1 MRMVD
6 LIIKKRLGQELT
18 NKEIQF
24 IIENFNS
31 GNLPDYQMSAFAMAI
46 LFKGMNNQETSTLT
60 KAIVDSGDVIDLSK
74 IKKPTVDKHSTGG
87 VGDKTTIVLGPM
99 LAAMDLAVAKL
110 SGRGLGHTGGTIDK
124 LESIPGFSTTITNA
138 NFIKQVNNIGLSII
152 GQTKSLTPAD
162 KKLYALRDV
171 TGTVESIPLIASSIM
186 SKKIASG
193 AKNILLDVKVGE
205 GAFMKNTKDATELAK
220 TMVGIGNNL
229 KRNTAAFI
237 TEMSE
242 PLGLAVGNRL
252 EVAEAVNTLKGN
264 GPKDLVE
271 LCIKCCALLGQM
283 SGKYK
288 TEKAALE
295 KAKQVLA
302 DGSAYAKFEQLV
314 KAQGGDISALAN
326 IEKYTKAKYTVSV
339 KSTQSGYVKHVKAL
353 TIGDASMHLGAGRAT
368 KEDSI
373 DEFAG
378 IVLVKKRCDIV
389 KKGDVLFTMHSSK
402 PISKEFEKIAL
413 SAFEFSKTKPQAK
426 PTIIKVIK

>member
-6 LIIKKRLGQELT
+6 LIIKKRLGKELS
-18 NKEIQF
+18 NEEIKF

-31 GNLPDYQMSAFAMAI
+31 GKLPDYQMSSFSMAVV
-46 LFKGMNNQETSTLT
+46 FNGMTNKETSALT
-60 KAIVDSGDVIDLSK
+60 KAIIDSGDVINLSK

-87 VGDKTTIVLGPM
+87 VGDKTTLVLGPM
-99 LAAMDLAVAKL
+99 LAAMDMAVAKL

-124 LESIPGFSTTITNA
+124 LESIPGFNCGISN
-138 NFIKQVNNIGLSII
+138 NEFIKQVNKIGLSII
-152 GQTKSLTPAD
+152 GQTQSLTPAD

-205 GAFMKNTKDATELAK
+205 GAFMKTTNDAIELAK
-220 TMVGIGNNL
+220 TMVGIGKNL
-229 KRNTAAFI
+229 NRNTAAFI

-242 PLGLAVGNRL
+242 PLGFSVGNRL
-252 EVAEAVNTLKGN
+252 EVREAIETLKGN

-271 LCIKCCALLGQM
+271 LCVKCCGLLGKM
-283 SGKYK
+283 SGRYE
-288 TEKAALE
+288 TEKEALA

-302 DGSAYAKFEQLV
+302 DGSAYAKFLELV
-314 KAQGGDISALAN
+314 KAQGGDVSVFDN
-326 IEKYTKAKYTVSV
+326 MEKYVHAKYNVQV
-339 KSTQSGYVKHVKAL
+339 KSKNDGYVKHVQAL

-368 KEDSI
+368 KEESI

-378 IVLVKKRCDIV
+378 IVLEKKRCDAI

-402 PISKEFEKIAL
+402 PISKEMENIAL
-413 SAFEFSKTKPQAK
+413 SAFEFTKTKPEAK